1 MTSALNPRFTFE
13 TFVVGAANR
22 LAVTAGRTV
31 AENPGSAYNPL
42 FIYSGSGLGKT
53 HVLMAVGHAAKAIA
67 AQLNIEYLTLDEYVE
82 AFHAAIAAGQG
93 DAFRRRFQ
101 NVDVLLVDDV
111 QFLTNRKEMQ
121 AELLRLTEA
130 LQQSGHQI
138 VLASDRPPAEIAD
151 LDERLI
157 SRFSGGL
164 VVDMGIPDYETRVA
178 ILRRKAE
185 ERGSSFQPGVL
196 ETVARLEYPNVREL
210 MGALNRL
217 IAFQAVN
224 DMPINEE
231 AARKVLGIPGTG
243 DEGRGKGAPPPAT
256 PASSGDEFS
265 QFLSDVTVTVGK
277 AVEAW
282 RARVAEAVMRWEGEG
297 YRTGRLEKLLEQ
309 ETPAAVDDAIAA
321 YVQDVERLKALE
333 TEVAVLDPQAAGEK
347 VFRDPDH
354 MDQAEA
360 AAAKVRAGAAP
371 PPAPS
376 GAFPFDS
383 FVVGDSNDV
392 ARNAARDVISKPG
405 KKYNPLVIVGRSG
418 LGKTHLLNA
427 IGLELAKK
435 KNAVVACLS
444 TQQFVDE
451 LIAAIDGNRV
461 DWWRARYRRAT
472 ALLLDDIQLLA
483 GKERTQEELF
493 NLFNQLVDADR
504 QLIFTAPAHP
514 NTLEGLE
521 ERIVSRLEGGL
532 VAEIS
537 DPDKEL
543 RRNVLE
549 RLLTNQRVPIEP
561 ALLDYLADR
570 PIDSVRSLTGIVQ
583 RVVEAAAA
591 QDAPVTAGL
600 ARDVLEGAPPPRRT
614 TGLRTSGIVVSSAG
628 GVRSRERRVWAW
640 PASADRSNFGYIYFD
655 RGRISYA
662 SIVNRRDRLGDILV
676 KHDKITQEQ
685 LDAAIHRQAKERDKK
700 LGEILV
706 IQNVLTQQELER
718 YMRMQIEESVY
729 YLFTWTQG
737 TFNFEAD
744 VRPEQQDF
752 LVSINPESLLL
763 EGARRV
769 DEWGLIEKKIP
780 SFDLIFLVDR
790 DRLAI
795 SDARLTEVQDRLLPL
810 LDGSRDVNQVIED
823 SGLGALEGRS
833 A

>member
-1 MTSALNPRFTFE
+1 MTTALNPRFTFE

-164 VVDMGIPDYETRVA
+164 VVDIGIPDYETRVA

-196 ETVARLEYPNVREL
+196 ETVAKVEYPNVREL

-231 AARKVLGIPGTG
+231 AVRKVLGIPSAAA
-243 DEGRGKGAPPPAT
+243 APTAASPTA
-256 PASSGDEFS
+256 ASSPAASADEFS
-265 QFLSDVTVTVGK
+265 QFLTDVTATVGK

-282 RARVAEAVMRWEGEG
+282 RARVTEAVMRWEGEG
-297 YRTGRLEKLLEQ
+297 YRAGRLEKLLEQ

-333 TEVAVLDPQAAGEK
+333 AEVAVLDPQAAGDK

-360 AAAKVRAGAAP
+360 AAAKVRDGAAP

-383 FVVGDSNDV
+383 FLMGSSNEVVL
-392 ARNAARDVISKPG
+392 NAARDVIAKPG
-405 KKYNPLVIVGRSG
+405 KKYNPVVIVGRSG

-532 VAEIS
+532 VAEIA

-543 RRNVLE
+543 RRSVLE
-549 RLLTNQRVPIEP
+549 RLLTSQHVPIEP

-600 ARDVLEGAPPPRRT
+600 ARDVLEGAPAPRRSS
-614 TGLRTSGIVVSSAG
+614 GFRTSGIVVSSAG
-628 GVRSRERRVWAW
+628 GVRSREKMVWDW
-640 PASADRSNFGYIYFD
+640 PASGDR
-655 RGRISYA
+655 
-662 SIVNRRDRLGDILV
+662 
-676 KHDKITQEQ
+676 
-685 LDAAIHRQAKERDKK
+685 
-700 LGEILV
+700 
-706 IQNVLTQQELER
+706 
-718 YMRMQIEESVY
+718 
-729 YLFTWTQG
+729 
-737 TFNFEAD
+737 
-744 VRPEQQDF
+744 
-752 LVSINPESLLL
+752 
-763 EGARRV
+763 
-769 DEWGLIEKKIP
+769 
-780 SFDLIFLVDR
+780 
-790 DRLAI
+790 
-795 SDARLTEVQDRLLPL
+795 
-810 LDGSRDVNQVIED
+810 VIED
-823 SGLGALEGRS
+823 LR
-833 A
+833 

>member
-1 MTSALNPRFTFE
+1 MTSALNPRFSFE

-53 HVLMAVGHAAKAIA
+53 HVLMAIGHAAKTIA
-67 AQLNIEYLTLDEYVE
+67 SQLNIEYLTLDEYVE

-164 VVDMGIPDYETRVA
+164 VVDIGIPDYETRVA
-178 ILRRKAE
+178 IVRRKAE
-185 ERGSSFQPGVL
+185 ERGSKFQPGVL
-196 ETVARLEYPNVREL
+196 ETVAKVEYPNVREL

-231 AARKVLGIPGTG
+231 AVRKVLGIPSAAGSSAA
-243 DEGRGKGAPPPAT
+243 APSAAAAPA
-256 PASSGDEFS
+256 ASPDEFS
-265 QFLSDVTVTVGK
+265 QFLTDVTVTVGK

-282 RARVAEAVMRWEGEG
+282 RARVTEAVLRWEGEG
-297 YRTGRLEKLLEQ
+297 YRTGRLEQLLEQ

-321 YVQDVERLKALE
+321 YVLDVERLKALE
-333 TEVAVLDPQAAGEK
+333 AEVAVLDPQAAGEK

-354 MDQAEA
+354 MDAAEA
-360 AAAKVRAGAAP
+360 AAAKVRDGAAP

-376 GAFPFDS
+376 AAFPFDTY
-383 FVVGDSNDV
+383 VAGPSNEV
-392 ARNAARDVISKPG
+392 ALNAARDVIAKPG

-427 IGLELAKK
+427 IGLELARK

-444 TQQFVDE
+444 TQAFVDE

-472 ALLLDDIQLLA
+472 ALLLDDIQLLS

-504 QLIFTAPAHP
+504 QLVFTAPAHP

-532 VAEIS
+532 VAEIVE
-537 DPDKEL
+537 PDKEL
-543 RRNVLE
+543 RRSVLE
-549 RLLTNQRVPIEP
+549 RLLTQQHVPMEP

-591 QDAPVTAGL
+591 QDAPVSAGL

-628 GVRSRERRVWAW
+628 GVRSREKMVWDW
-640 PASADRSNFGYIYFD
+640 PAAGDR
-655 RGRISYA
+655 
-662 SIVNRRDRLGDILV
+662 
-676 KHDKITQEQ
+676 
-685 LDAAIHRQAKERDKK
+685 
-700 LGEILV
+700 
-706 IQNVLTQQELER
+706 
-718 YMRMQIEESVY
+718 
-729 YLFTWTQG
+729 
-737 TFNFEAD
+737 
-744 VRPEQQDF
+744 
-752 LVSINPESLLL
+752 
-763 EGARRV
+763 
-769 DEWGLIEKKIP
+769 
-780 SFDLIFLVDR
+780 
-790 DRLAI
+790 
-795 SDARLTEVQDRLLPL
+795 
-810 LDGSRDVNQVIED
+810 VIED
-823 SGLGALEGRS
+823 LR
-833 A
+833 

>member
-1 MTSALNPRFTFE
+1 MTSALNPRFSFE
-13 TFVVGAANR
+13 TFVVGSANR

-53 HVLMAVGHAAKAIA
+53 HVMMAIGHAAKTIA
-67 AQLNIEYLTLDEYVE
+67 SQLNIEYLTLDEYVE

-164 VVDMGIPDYETRVA
+164 VVDIGIPDYETRVA

-185 ERGSSFQPGVL
+185 ERGSKFQPGVL
-196 ETVARLEYPNVREL
+196 ETVAKVEYPNVREL

-217 IAFQAVN
+217 VAFQAVN
-224 DMPINEE
+224 DTPMNAE
-231 AARKVLGIPGTG
+231 AASKVLGIPTG
-243 DEGRGKGAPPPAT
+243 
-256 PASSGDEFS
+256 ASPTAASPDEFS
-265 QFLSDVTVTVGK
+265 QFLTDVTVTVGK

-282 RARVAEAVMRWEGEG
+282 RARVTEAVMRWEGEG

-309 ETPAAVDDAIAA
+309 ETPSAVDEAIAA

-333 TEVAVLDPQAAGEK
+333 SEVGVLDPQAAGGK

-354 MDQAEA
+354 MDEAEA
-360 AAAKVRAGAAP
+360 AAEKVRDGAAP

-376 GAFPFDS
+376 AAFPFES
-383 FVVGDSNDV
+383 YVAGPSNDV
-392 ARNAARDVISKPG
+392 ALKAVRDVIAKPG
-405 KKYNPLVIVGRSG
+405 KKYNPLVIVGKSG

-427 IGLELAKK
+427 VGLELAKK
-435 KNAVVACLS
+435 KKNVVVACLS
-444 TQQFVDE
+444 TQAFVDE

-472 ALLLDDIQLLA
+472 ALLLDDIHLLA

-493 NLFNQLVDADR
+493 NLFNQFLDGDR
-504 QLIFTAPAHP
+504 QLVFTAPAHP
-514 NTLEGLE
+514 NTLNGLE

-532 VAEIS
+532 VAEIAE
-537 DPDKEL
+537 PDKEL
-543 RRNVLE
+543 RRSVLE
-549 RLLTNQRVPIEP
+549 RLLTQQHVSLEP
-561 ALLDYLADR
+561 ALVDYLADR
-570 PIDSVRSLTGIVQ
+570 PIDSVRSLTGVVQ

-591 QDAPVTAGL
+591 QDGPVTAGL
-600 ARDVLEGAPPPRRT
+600 AREVLEGAPPPRRT

-628 GVRSRERRVWAW
+628 GVRSREKMVWDW
-640 PASADRSNFGYIYFD
+640 PSAGDR
-655 RGRISYA
+655 
-662 SIVNRRDRLGDILV
+662 
-676 KHDKITQEQ
+676 
-685 LDAAIHRQAKERDKK
+685 
-700 LGEILV
+700 
-706 IQNVLTQQELER
+706 
-718 YMRMQIEESVY
+718 
-729 YLFTWTQG
+729 
-737 TFNFEAD
+737 
-744 VRPEQQDF
+744 
-752 LVSINPESLLL
+752 
-763 EGARRV
+763 
-769 DEWGLIEKKIP
+769 
-780 SFDLIFLVDR
+780 
-790 DRLAI
+790 
-795 SDARLTEVQDRLLPL
+795 
-810 LDGSRDVNQVIED
+810 VIED
-823 SGLGALEGRS
+823 LR
-833 A
+833 

>member
-1 MTSALNPRFTFE
+1 MTSTLNPRFTFD

-53 HVLMAVGHAAKAIA
+53 HVLMAIGHAAKVIA
-67 AQLNIEYLTLDEYVE
+67 SQLNIEYLTLDEYVE

-121 AELLRLTEA
+121 TELLRLTEA
-130 LQQSGHQI
+130 LQQGGHQI

-185 ERGSSFQPGVL
+185 ERGTKFQPGIL
-196 ETVARLEYPNVREL
+196 ETVAKVEYPNVREL

-224 DMPINEE
+224 DTPINAD
-231 AARKVLGIPGTG
+231 AASKVLGIPT
-243 DEGRGKGAPPPAT
+243 A
-256 PASSGDEFS
+256 ASPTAASPTAASPIAASPDEFS
-265 QFLSDVTVTVGK
+265 QFLTDVTVTVGK

-282 RARVAEAVMRWEGEG
+282 RARVTEAVMRWEGEG
-297 YRTGRLEKLLEQ
+297 YRTGRLEKLLDQ
-309 ETPAAVDDAIAA
+309 ETPAAVDEVIAS
-321 YVQDVERLKALE
+321 YVRDVERLKALE
-333 TEVAVLDPQAAGEK
+333 AEVAVLDPQAAGEK
-347 VFRDPDH
+347 VFRDPEH
-354 MDQAEA
+354 MDAAEA
-360 AAAKVRAGAAP
+360 AAAKVRDGAAP

-376 GAFPFDS
+376 GAFPLDAY
-383 FVVGDSNDV
+383 VAGPSNEV
-392 ARNAARDVISKPG
+392 ALNAARDCVAKPG

-472 ALLLDDIQLLA
+472 ALLLDDIHLLA

-532 VAEIS
+532 VTEIAE
-537 DPDKEL
+537 PDKEL
-543 RRNVLE
+543 RRSMLE
-549 RLLTNQRVPIEP
+549 RLLTHQHVALEP

-570 PIDSVRSLTGIVQ
+570 PIDSVRNLTGVVQ

-614 TGLRTSGIVVSSAG
+614 AGLRTSGIVVSSAG
-628 GVRSRERRVWAW
+628 GVRSREKMVWDW
-640 PASADRSNFGYIYFD
+640 PAAADR
-655 RGRISYA
+655 
-662 SIVNRRDRLGDILV
+662 
-676 KHDKITQEQ
+676 
-685 LDAAIHRQAKERDKK
+685 
-700 LGEILV
+700 
-706 IQNVLTQQELER
+706 
-718 YMRMQIEESVY
+718 
-729 YLFTWTQG
+729 
-737 TFNFEAD
+737 
-744 VRPEQQDF
+744 
-752 LVSINPESLLL
+752 
-763 EGARRV
+763 
-769 DEWGLIEKKIP
+769 
-780 SFDLIFLVDR
+780 
-790 DRLAI
+790 
-795 SDARLTEVQDRLLPL
+795 
-810 LDGSRDVNQVIED
+810 VIED
-823 SGLGALEGRS
+823 LR
-833 A
+833 

>member
-1 MTSALNPRFTFE
+1 MTSTLNPRFTFD

-53 HVLMAVGHAAKAIA
+53 HVLMAVGHAAKALA
-67 AQLNIEYLTLDEYVE
+67 TQLNIEYLTLDEYVE

-130 LQQSGHQI
+130 LQQAGHQI

-164 VVDMGIPDYETRVA
+164 VVDMGVPDYETRVA

-185 ERGSSFQPGVL
+185 ERGTSFQPGVL
-196 ETVARLEYPNVREL
+196 ETVAKIDFPNVREL

-224 DMPINEE
+224 DTPINEE
-231 AARKVLGIPGTG
+231 TARKVLGVPSTG
-243 DEGRGKGAPPPAT
+243 AT
-256 PASSGDEFS
+256 ASTAASSTAAVNAPGPDEFS
-265 QFLSDVTVTVGK
+265 QFLTDVTVTVGK

-282 RARVAEAVMRWEGEG
+282 RARVAEAMLRWEGEG
-297 YRTGRLEKLLEQ
+297 YRTGRLEKLLDQ
-309 ETPAAVDDAIAA
+309 ETPAAVDEAIAA
-321 YVQDVERLKALE
+321 YVQDVERLKTLE
-333 TEVAVLDPQAAGEK
+333 AEVAVLDPQAAGEK

-354 MDQAEA
+354 MDEAEA
-360 AAAKVRAGAAP
+360 AAAKVRDGAAP

-376 GAFPFDS
+376 AAFPLETYIGGS
-383 FVVGDSNDV
+383 SNEV
-392 ARNAARDVISKPG
+392 ALSAARDAIAKPG
-405 KKYNPLVIVGRSG
+405 KKYNPVVIVGPSG

-427 IGLELAKK
+427 IGLELARK
-435 KNAVVACLS
+435 KNAIVACLS

-483 GKERTQEELF
+483 GKDRTQEELF
-493 NLFNQLVDADR
+493 NLFNQCIDADH
-504 QLIFTAPAHP
+504 QLVFTAPAHP
-514 NTLEGLE
+514 NRLEGLE

-532 VAEIS
+532 VVEIGE
-537 DPDKEL
+537 PDKDL
-543 RRNVLE
+543 RRGVLE
-549 RLLTNQRVPIEP
+549 RLLRNQRVVVEP
-561 ALLDYLADR
+561 ALLDYLVDR
-570 PIDSVRSLTGIVQ
+570 PADSVRSLTGMVQ

-600 ARDVLEGAPPPRRT
+600 ARDVLEGAPPPGTRRT

-628 GVRSRERRVWAW
+628 GVRSREKMVWDW
-640 PASADRSNFGYIYFD
+640 PASADR
-655 RGRISYA
+655 
-662 SIVNRRDRLGDILV
+662 
-676 KHDKITQEQ
+676 
-685 LDAAIHRQAKERDKK
+685 
-700 LGEILV
+700 
-706 IQNVLTQQELER
+706 
-718 YMRMQIEESVY
+718 
-729 YLFTWTQG
+729 
-737 TFNFEAD
+737 
-744 VRPEQQDF
+744 
-752 LVSINPESLLL
+752 
-763 EGARRV
+763 
-769 DEWGLIEKKIP
+769 
-780 SFDLIFLVDR
+780 
-790 DRLAI
+790 
-795 SDARLTEVQDRLLPL
+795 
-810 LDGSRDVNQVIED
+810 VIED
-823 SGLGALEGRS
+823 LR
-833 A
+833 

>member
-1 MTSALNPRFTFE
+1 MTSALNPRFSFE

-53 HVLMAVGHAAKAIA
+53 HVLMAIGHAAKTIA
-67 AQLNIEYLTLDEYVE
+67 SQLNIEYLTLDEYVE

-185 ERGSSFQPGVL
+185 ERASKFQPGVL
-196 ETVARLEYPNVREL
+196 ETVAKVEYPNVREL

-224 DMPINEE
+224 DTPINAE
-231 AARKVLGIPGTG
+231 AASKVLGIPTTSS
-243 DEGRGKGAPPPAT
+243 AAASPAA
-256 PASSGDEFS
+256 ASSAAPSPDEFS
-265 QFLSDVTVTVGK
+265 QFLTDVTATVGK

-282 RARVAEAVMRWEGEG
+282 RARVTEAVLRWEGEG
-297 YRTGRLEKLLEQ
+297 YRTGRLEKLLDQEQ
-309 ETPAAVDDAIAA
+309 PAAVDDAIAA

-333 TEVAVLDPQAAGEK
+333 AEVAVLDPQAAGEK

-354 MDQAEA
+354 MDEAEA
-360 AAAKVRAGAAP
+360 AAAKVRDGAAP

-376 GAFPFDS
+376 AAFPFETY
-383 FVVGDSNDV
+383 VAGPSNEV
-392 ARNAARDVISKPG
+392 ALNAARDVIAKPG

-427 IGLELAKK
+427 IGLELARK

-444 TQQFVDE
+444 TQAFVDE

-472 ALLLDDIQLLA
+472 ALLLDDIHLLS

-504 QLIFTAPAHP
+504 QLVFTAPAHP

-532 VAEIS
+532 VTEIVE
-537 DPDKEL
+537 PDKEL
-543 RRNVLE
+543 RRSVLE
-549 RLLTNQRVPIEP
+549 RLLRQQHVPMEP

-591 QDAPVTAGL
+591 QDAPVSAGL
-600 ARDVLEGAPPPRRT
+600 AREVLEGAPPPRRT

-628 GVRSRERRVWAW
+628 GVRSREKMVWDW
-640 PASADRSNFGYIYFD
+640 PAAGDR
-655 RGRISYA
+655 
-662 SIVNRRDRLGDILV
+662 
-676 KHDKITQEQ
+676 
-685 LDAAIHRQAKERDKK
+685 
-700 LGEILV
+700 
-706 IQNVLTQQELER
+706 
-718 YMRMQIEESVY
+718 
-729 YLFTWTQG
+729 
-737 TFNFEAD
+737 
-744 VRPEQQDF
+744 
-752 LVSINPESLLL
+752 
-763 EGARRV
+763 
-769 DEWGLIEKKIP
+769 
-780 SFDLIFLVDR
+780 
-790 DRLAI
+790 
-795 SDARLTEVQDRLLPL
+795 
-810 LDGSRDVNQVIED
+810 VIED
-823 SGLGALEGRS
+823 LR
-833 A
+833 

>member
-1 MTSALNPRFTFE
+1 MTSTLNPRFTFD
-13 TFVVGAANR
+13 TLVVGAANR

-53 HVLMAVGHAAKAIA
+53 HVLMAIGHASKAIA
-67 AQLNIEYLTLDEYVE
+67 TQLNIEYLTLDEYVE

-130 LQQSGHQI
+130 LQQAGHQI
-138 VLASDRPPAEIAD
+138 VLACDRPPAEIPD

-185 ERGSSFQPGVL
+185 ERSQNFQPGVL
-196 ETVARLEYPNVREL
+196 ETVAKVEYPNVREL

-224 DMPINEE
+224 DTPLNED
-231 AARKVLGIPGTG
+231 AVRKVLGIPT
-243 DEGRGKGAPPPAT
+243 RAGAASPGAAAPAAAS
-256 PASSGDEFS
+256 PAAPAPDEFS
-265 QFLSDVTVTVGK
+265 QFLTDVTVTVGK

-282 RARVAEAVMRWEGEG
+282 RARVTEAVMRWDGEG
-297 YRTGRLEKLLEQ
+297 YRTGRLEKLLAQ
-309 ETPAAVDDAIAA
+309 ETPASVDEAIAS

-333 TEVAVLDPQAAGEK
+333 VEVGMLDPQAAGDK
-347 VFRDPDH
+347 VFRDPDRVAA
-354 MDQAEA
+354 AEA
-360 AAAKVRAGAAP
+360 VAAKVREGAAP

-376 GAFPFDS
+376 AVFTLDS
-383 FVVGDSNDV
+383 YFAGPSNEM
-392 ARNAARDVISKPG
+392 ALNGARDVIGKPG

-435 KNAVVACLS
+435 KNAIVACLS

-451 LIAAIDGNRV
+451 LIAAIDGNRI

-472 ALLLDDIQLLA
+472 AFLLDDIQLLA

-493 NLFNQLVDADR
+493 NLFNQFLDADR
-504 QLIFTAPAHP
+504 QLVFTAPAHP

-532 VAEIS
+532 VVEIQG
-537 DPDKEL
+537 PDKEL
-543 RRNVLE
+543 KRTALE
-549 RLLTNQRVPIEP
+549 RQLKSQRVTTEA
-561 ALLDYLADR
+561 ALVDYLVDR
-570 PIDSVRSLTGIVQ
+570 PVESVRNLGALVQ

-591 QDAPVTAGL
+591 QDGPVTAGL
-600 ARDVLEGAPPPRRT
+600 AREVLEGAPAPRRP
-614 TGLRTSGIVVSSAG
+614 TGARTSGIVVLSAG
-628 GVRSRERRVWAW
+628 GVRSREKMVWDW
-640 PASADRSNFGYIYFD
+640 PAAADR
-655 RGRISYA
+655 
-662 SIVNRRDRLGDILV
+662 
-676 KHDKITQEQ
+676 
-685 LDAAIHRQAKERDKK
+685 
-700 LGEILV
+700 
-706 IQNVLTQQELER
+706 
-718 YMRMQIEESVY
+718 
-729 YLFTWTQG
+729 
-737 TFNFEAD
+737 
-744 VRPEQQDF
+744 
-752 LVSINPESLLL
+752 
-763 EGARRV
+763 
-769 DEWGLIEKKIP
+769 
-780 SFDLIFLVDR
+780 
-790 DRLAI
+790 
-795 SDARLTEVQDRLLPL
+795 
-810 LDGSRDVNQVIED
+810 VIED
-823 SGLGALEGRS
+823 LR
-833 A
+833 